1 MRKKIVAFVFAAA
14 LLMALAVPLF
24 SGGGTAL
31 AHRGHTSCKAYGQA
45 LKGTDGADISAFRSA
60 NVMGPVNAFVHSLP
74 VFCDQS

>member
-14 LLMALAVPLF
+14 LLVALALPLF

-31 AHRGHTSCKAYGQA
+31 AHQGHTNCKGYGQA
-45 LKGTDGADISAFRSA
+45 LRNADPATISAFRSA